1 MKRLLIEKI
10 DKTGTK
16 KMFRVPEENLEENKR
31 CLRALS
37 IGWISDFHFTS
48 RIYAML
54 ESAAGG
60 LGQAVEFC

>member
-31 CLRALS
+31 CSRALS
-37 IGWISDFHFTS
+37 IGRISDFHFTS
-48 RIYAML
+48 RIYVML
-54 ESAAGG
+54 ERGGAGSRVF
-60 LGQAVEFC
+60 LR

>member
-16 KMFRVPEENLEENKR
+16 KMFRVPEENLENKR

-37 IGWISDFHFTS
+37 IGRISDFHFTS

-54 ESAAGG
+54 ERRGGGGAGSRVF
-60 LGQAVEFC
+60 LR